1 MIKIKKIL
9 LISLSCVLFG
19 SAVGCK
25 EVKDSDVGHVNE
37 HTTHRYRMEVVEPTS
52 NEEGYTIYTC
62 ICGDSY
68 IGEYIDINEEVFLQ
82 AVEKGGICAVDK
94 NIELDSTVYIT
105 KNLVVDLVANISIPN
120 DMVGDGVFCV
130 KSGTLT
136 LNGNGTINSV
146 GDNDYCLALWADGGK
161 IVINGGVY
169 TNVGA
174 TDDSSSD
181 PHFDLLYVKN
191 GGIIEING
199 GEFKCQTPEWTL
211 NSHDSK
217 VGTIEVKGGKFYKFN
232 PITDANDATVYVA
245 EGYMVVQNGDW
256 YEVVKA

>member
-94 NIELDSTVYIT
+94 NIELDSAVYIT
-105 KNLVVDLVANISIPN
+105 KNLVVDLMANISMPN
-120 DMVGDGVFCV
+120 DTIGDGAFCV

-136 LNGNGTINSV
+136 LNGNGTVNAV

-161 IVINGGVY
+161 IVINGGIY
-169 TNVGA
+169 TNEGA
-174 TDDSSSD
+174 GEHDQY
-181 PHFDLLYVKN
+181 DLLYVKN

-217 VGTIEVKGGKFYKFN
+217 VGTIVIKGGKFYKFN
-232 PITDANDATVYVA
+232 PTELPANLANDNITVA